1 MKRQLIN
8 EVAQLQKTAGLLKE
22 AVGNIPQT
30 LTFTFK
36 TEFILSKINE
46 ALDGDLMPVDQI
58 DFNKL
63 QAELQDDLY
72 TQIDNGFY
80 FEELV
85 ANDGL
90 KDFER

>member
-1 MKRQLIN
+1 MPLGSIGISTGGFTRLRIF
-8 EVAQLQKTAGLLKE
+8 
-22 AVGNIPQT
+22 NISET
-30 LTFTFK
+30 SFRTD
-36 TEFILSKINE
+36 FILSKINK
-46 ALDGDLMPVDQI
+46 ALGGDLVPVDQI

-63 QAELQDDLY
+63 QAELQEDLY
-72 TQIDNGFY
+72 TQMDNGFY